1 MNDNSKK
8 IINSSGT
15 EETKVIRTI
24 NDSMPNNSKKNTFN
38 KNTQEYVNKLVETRK
53 RNFKVIVTIIIV
65 LFILVI
71 AFTGFAIKV
80 SLSSKIINGV
90 SINGIDVSGLTIKEA
105 ENKINNQIEKTKV
118 EELNLEYK
126 DFDTIVERKD
136 LDINIKVE
144 DAVKQA
150 YNVGR
155 SNNIIYNNF
164 KIIMTGVKKETIKMN
179 VEYNEEMLATIMD
192 IISQELPGLVREYAY
207 CIEEDELIITTGK
220 KGIKLDESTFR
231 NIILD
236 RFAGNIKDKNEKKI
250 AIPIIDKEPDVID
263 LEKIYKEIYSEPQD
277 AYIIEEPLEIVVDK
291 NGVDF
296 KISMEEAQKIID
308 NGKKDEYIIPLKITK
323 AKTTVKD
330 LGTKAFPDM
339 LSKFTTKYDAS
350 NRNRSTNLEL
360 AASKINGTVLLSGE
374 EFSYNKVVG
383 KRTIENGYKE
393 AAIYAG
399 GGVQE
404 GLGGGICQISST
416 LYNAV
421 LFANLEIVERR
432 NHTYTTSYCE
442 AGRDA
447 TVVYGVQDFKFKN
460 TREYPIKINAKVK
473 NGVATIKI
481 MGIKQKKEYTV
492 KIRAYRT
499 KTIPYK
505 TEEIKDD
512 SLFEGEEV
520 VKQKGTNGCQAVCYR
535 DLYLKGK
542 KVSSELLS
550 TDTYSAMKRILKI
563 GTKKKK
569 KKKEPNTNE
578 VSDGTN
584 SIGDSQEST
593 NEID

>member
-1 MNDNSKK
+1 MDDNSKK
-8 IINSSGT
+8 IINNNESQ
-15 EETKVIRTI
+15 ETKVIRTI
-24 NDSMPNNSKKNTFN
+24 NESMLKGSKKKTIN
-38 KNTQEYVNKLVETRK
+38 KNTQEYVDKLVETRK
-53 RNFKVIVTIIIV
+53 RNFKIIVTIIIV
-65 LFILVI
+65 LFILI
-71 AFTGFAIKV
+71 ILLAGFALKA

-118 EELNLEYK
+118 NELKLEYK
-126 DFDTIVERKD
+126 DFRTTIERKD

-164 KIIMTGVKKETIKMN
+164 KIIMTGIKKETIKLN
-179 VEYNEEMLATIMD
+179 VEYNQEMLSTIMD
-192 IISQELPGLVREYAY
+192 SISNELPGIVREYTY
-207 CIEEDELIITTGK
+207 CIEEDELIITNGK
-220 KGIKLDESTFR
+220 KGIKLDETTFK

-236 RFAGNIKDKNEKKI
+236 RFADNIKNKNENKI
-250 AIPIIDKEPDVID
+250 AIPVINKEPDIID
-263 LEKIYKEIYSEPQD
+263 LEKIYEEIHSEPQN

-291 NGVDF
+291 DGVDF

-308 NGKKDEYIIPLKITK
+308 GGEKDEYIIPLKITK

-330 LGTKAFPDM
+330 LGTKAFPDK

-360 AASKINGTVLLSGE
+360 AASKIDGTVLLPGE

-399 GGVQE
+399 GGVQD

-421 LFANLEIVERR
+421 LLANLEIIERR

-460 TREYPIKINAKVK
+460 TREYPIKLNAKVK
-473 NGVATIKI
+473 NGVATINI

-499 KTIPYK
+499 KSIPFK
-505 TEEIKDD
+505 TEKIDDD
-512 SLFEGEEV
+512 SLYEGEEV
-520 VKQKGTNGCQAVCYR
+520 VKQRGTNGCKAVCYR

-542 KVSSELLS
+542 KISSELLS

-569 KKKEPNTNE
+569 KKEPNVNETNE
-578 VSDGTN
+578 ITN
-584 SIGDSQEST
+584 SIDDSQNLTNST
-593 NEID
+593 E